1 MKIIKSRR
9 FSALRA
15 RLANLSRKRWWSSS
29 SRAGTKSG
37 KSKKNNIN
45 DFSAGSDTESDVEQ
59 SGYEKLDKVDEWASI
74 SNNAVPYVCNI
85 SDSEISSSKH
95 HRQIQQVA
103 QDSELVRGPTLTTT
117 TSSSA
122 AASKKFVFGS
132 PMTVLAKVRQSYGG
146 LFEAAKNTNVT
157 VSNLFTGNQMLMQ
170 VVAMP
175 VSSGRK
181 RPGTEL
187 AEPSKGVAMP
197 HKTSQISATP
207 TSERER

>member
-9 FSALRA
+9 LSALRA
-15 RLANLSRKRWWSSS
+15 RLANLSLKGWWSSS

-37 KSKKNNIN
+37 KSKKINNN
-45 DFSAGSDTESDVEQ
+45 SSAGSDTESDVEQ
-59 SGYEKLDKVDEWASI
+59 SGYEKLDKVDKWTSI
-74 SNNAVPYVCNI
+74 GNGAGPYVCNI
-85 SDSEISSSKH
+85 SDSEVSSSKH

-103 QDSELVRGPTLTTT
+103 QDSELVRGGPTLTTT
-117 TSSSA
+117 TN
-122 AASKKFVFGS
+122 KKFVFGS

-157 VSNLFTGNQMLMQ
+157 VSSLFTGNQMLMQ

-175 VSSGRK
+175 VSSGR
-181 RPGTEL
+181 TEL

>member
-1 MKIIKSRR
+1 MKMIKSRR
-9 FSALRA
+9 LSALRA
-15 RLANLSRKRWWSSS
+15 RLANLSLKGWWSSS
-29 SRAGTKSG
+29 SRAGAKSG
-37 KSKKNNIN
+37 KSKKINNGS
-45 DFSAGSDTESDVEQ
+45 SAGSDTESDVEQ
-59 SGYEKLDKVDEWASI
+59 SGYAKLDKVDEWTSI
-74 SNNAVPYVCNI
+74 GNGAGPYVCDI
-85 SDSEISSSKH
+85 SDSEIISSSKH
-95 HRQIQQVA
+95 HRQVHQVA
-103 QDSELVRGPTLTTT
+103 QDSELVGGPNLTTTTT

-157 VSNLFTGNQMLMQ
+157 VSSLFTGNQMLMQ

-175 VSSGRK
+175 VSSGR
-181 RPGTEL
+181 TEL

>member
-1 MKIIKSRR
+1 MIKSRR
-9 FSALRA
+9 LSALRA
-15 RLANLSRKRWWSSS
+15 RLANLSLKGWWSSS

-37 KSKKNNIN
+37 KLKTNN

-59 SGYEKLDKVDEWASI
+59 SGYEKLDKVDEWTSI
-74 SNNAVPYVCNI
+74 SNGGGPYVCNI
-85 SDSEISSSKH
+85 SDSEISPSKH

-197 HKTSQISATP
+197 HKISHISATS

>member
-9 FSALRA
+9 LSAL
-15 RLANLSRKRWWSSS
+15 
-29 SRAGTKSG
+29 RAGTKSG
-37 KSKKNNIN
+37 KSKKINNN
-45 DFSAGSDTESDVEQ
+45 SSAGSDTESDVEQ
-59 SGYEKLDKVDEWASI
+59 SGYEKLDKVDEWTSI
-74 SNNAVPYVCNI
+74 GNGAGPYVCNI
-85 SDSEISSSKH
+85 SDSEVSSSKH

-103 QDSELVRGPTLTTT
+103 QDSELVRGGPTLTTT
-117 TSSSA
+117 TN
-122 AASKKFVFGS
+122 KKFVFGS

-181 RPGTEL
+181 RPATEL

>member
-1 MKIIKSRR
+1 MIKSRR
-9 FSALRA
+9 LSALRA
-15 RLANLSRKRWWSSS
+15 RLANLSLKGWWSSS
-29 SRAGTKSG
+29 SRAGPKSG
-37 KSKKNNIN
+37 KLKTNN

-59 SGYEKLDKVDEWASI
+59 SGYEKLDKVDEWTSI
-74 SNNAVPYVCNI
+74 SNGVGTYVCNI

-197 HKTSQISATP
+197 HKISHISATS

>member
-9 FSALRA
+9 LSALRA
-15 RLANLSRKRWWSSS
+15 RLANLSLKGWWSSS

-37 KSKKNNIN
+37 KSKKINNN
-45 DFSAGSDTESDVEQ
+45 SSAGSDTESDVEQ
-59 SGYEKLDKVDEWASI
+59 SGYEKLDKVDEWTSI
-74 SNNAVPYVCNI
+74 GNGAGPYVCNI
-85 SDSEISSSKH
+85 SDSEISSSSKH

-103 QDSELVRGPTLTTT
+103 QDSELVRGGPTLTTT
-117 TSSSA
+117 TN
-122 AASKKFVFGS
+122 KKFVFGS

-181 RPGTEL
+181 RPATEL